1 MNPVFKNGKLNP
13 TITLPSKL
21 VELCMKNVNERQT
34 KLLKKYKLDELKA
47 YGINEEK
54 GTLRFVLKN
63 DTEYEFEAVPV
74 GVWNTKEN
82 KWIWAW
88 ANASM
93 GAALYAK
100 SAALKGLSEIIES
113 SDFTEPVIDCDG
125 QKSQMISVIATEYLD
140 GLGRFIAPQDDFRL
154 HFVLLKKRD

>member
-13 TITLPSKL
+13 TITQPSKL
-21 VELCMKNVNERQT
+21 VQLCMANVNERQT
-34 KLLKKYKLDELKA
+34 KLVKKYKLDELKA

-54 GTLRFVLKN
+54 GTLRFILKD
-63 DTEYEFEAVPV
+63 DTEHEFDAVPI
-74 GVWNTKEN
+74 GVWNAKEN
-82 KWIWAW
+82 KWVWAW
-88 ANASM
+88 SNASM

-100 SAALKGLSEIIES
+100 SAALKGLSEIIDS

-125 QKSQMISVIATEYLD
+125 HKSQMISVIATEYLG

-154 HFVLLKKRD
+154 HFVLLKKKD